1 MSSLAGLT
9 LPGLLEMR
17 RTPLVQRDKVV
28 QSLVKSFPG
37 RSAAIERAYEDSG
50 YFRSICTDFHE
61 CTQALIYWNTIESD
75 EASANVE
82 EYRELLGEIER
93 EILDWL
99 DVWEDLLEP

>member
-1 MSSLAGLT
+1 M
-9 LPGLLEMR
+9 
-17 RTPLVQRDKVV
+17 VQRDEVV

-37 RSAAIERAYEDSG
+37 RSAAIERGYEGSG

-82 EYRELLGEIER
+82 EYRELLGEIEQ
-93 EILDWL
+93 EILNWL
-99 DVWEDLLEP
+99 DVRGDLADP